1 MSLYPSSGLMAPR
14 GYRDSPGRS
23 TDENPMRLLF
33 AFLVLSPALHF
44 GEEIRLIEAG
54 VR

>member
-1 MSLYPSSGLMAPR
+1 MAPS
-14 GYRDSPGRS
+14 GYRGSPGRS
-23 TDENPMRLLF
+23 IDEDPMRLLF
-33 AFLVLSPALHF
+33 AFPVLSPALHF